1 LGKRASLSAIY
12 FHLGPGEVK
21 RPRCAPTR
29 LAGGGPDR
37 SAARSAAGESSA
49 AVGDAGRARFF
60 RACAGCGGG
69 GRSANLEQST
79 GDCGV
84 RQSTCRWCS
93 QGEGRINPQRPLQC
107 LCVYVSWLRELFG
120 AFQNC
125 SAREGVER
133 NDGAL
138 PSKRSTTQDLPMPPP
153 PILPRPPQPPK
164 SRGVASPSPAR
175 APSSH
180 REVPRGVE
188 TRTATNARR
197 FYICWA
203 GVCGKGADR
212 SRKIRT
218 RTHEHGVLD
227 RILLSNEVYRGLS
240 WLWSRAAPR
249 GLLGSY
255 V

>member
-1 LGKRASLSAIY
+1 MGKRASLSAIY

-138 PSKRSTTQDLPMPPP
+138 PSKRSTTQDLPMPPLPSFPAPLNPPRAVAWPPRARPEHLP
-153 PILPRPPQPPK
+153 PIGKCPAGSKPGPLPTRADFIFVGRACAA
-164 SRGVASPSPAR
+164 RGLIDHAR
-175 APSSH
+175 YVH
-180 REVPRGVE
+180 VPTSMESLTGYSYPMKC
-188 TRTATNARR
+188 T
-197 FYICWA
+197 
-203 GVCGKGADR
+203 GA
-212 SRKIRT
+212 
-218 RTHEHGVLD
+218 
-227 RILLSNEVYRGLS
+227 YRGYGHV
-240 WLWSRAAPR
+240 PP
-249 GLLGSY
+249 LGGS
-255 V
+255 